1 MEWLRFW
8 IAEIGVPA
16 AIRPMTGIE
25 MSRLRSS
32 AGGRRGLRLAA
43 SPPST
48 TLGVKRFWPAAPPAR
63 LGQANDLERPGA
75 VGQAANEAP
84 LFKRG
89 DQAVDAGFRFE
100 IERVLHFVKG
110 GRNAGFAQAFMD
122 EAEQFVLF
130 SRQHGWPLLLHPVER
145 F

>member
-1 MEWLRFW
+1 
-8 IAEIGVPA
+8 
-16 AIRPMTGIE
+16 

-32 AGGRRGLRLAA
+32 TGGGAALRLVGKPAFDDARREALLSGRAA
-43 SPPST
+43 D
-48 TLGVKRFWPAAPPAR
+48 G
-63 LGQANDLERPGA
+63 LGQANDLQRPGA
-75 VGQAANEAP
+75 VGQAANEAA
-84 LFKRG
+84 LFERR
-89 DQAVDAGFRFE
+89 DQAMDAGFGFE
-100 IERVLHFVKG
+100 IERVLHLVER